1 MVTGTENLLG
11 EFIGTAVLLVFG
23 CGVCANT
30 TLEKSKGQNSGWVN
44 IAIGWGFAVTL
55 GVFTATTLGAPQGDL
70 NPAVTFGK
78 TLAGIYTFQQ
88 FIMTAI
94 VQVLGGILGAT
105 IVWLAYLPHWAETKD
120 PAAKL
125 GVFSTAP
132 AIRNIPCAF
141 IAEFIATFFLM
152 FIIWMIFSP
161 AFDYTHT
168 AGVKT
173 LANGYGP
180 YIVGVLIWALGLSL
194 GGPTGYAMNP
204 ARDLGP
210 RIAHAILPIA
220 GKGSSDW
227 GYAWVPVVA
236 PLCGAGAAY
245 IVAVALGAFGA

>member
-1 MVTGTENLLG
+1 MVTGFENLLG
-11 EFIGTAVLLVFG
+11 EFVGTAVLLVFG

-78 TLAGIYTFQQ
+78 MLAGIYTFQQ
-88 FIMTAI
+88 FLATSA
-94 VQVLGGILGAT
+94 VQIAGGIVGAT
-105 IVWLAYLPHWAETKD
+105 IVWLAYLPHWEVTKD

-125 GVFSTAP
+125 GVFCTAP
-132 AIRNIPCAF
+132 AIRKFGPAF
-141 IAEFIATFFLM
+141 LAEFFATFFLM

-161 AFDYTHT
+161 SFDYTHT
-168 AGVKT
+168 AGMKT

-220 GKGSSDW
+220 GKGGSDW
-227 GYAWVPVVA
+227 AYAWVPIVA
-236 PLCGAGAAY
+236 PLCGSGAAY
-245 IVAVALGAFGA
+245 LVACALGVF

>member
-11 EFIGTAVLLVFG
+11 EFIGTTVLLVFG
-23 CGVCANT
+23 CGVCANL
-30 TLEKSKGQNSGWVN
+30 TLEKSKGQASGWVN

-70 NPAVTFGK
+70 NPA
-78 TLAGIYTFQQ
+78 
-88 FIMTAI
+88 
-94 VQVLGGILGAT
+94 GILGAT

-125 GVFSTAP
+125 GVFCTAP

-141 IAEFIATFFLM
+141 LCELIATFFLM
-152 FIIWMIFSP
+152 FVIWMIFSKP
-161 AFDYTHT
+161 V
-168 AGVKT
+168 GNMVP
-173 LANGYGP
+173 GYGP

-220 GKGSSDW
+220 GKGGSDW
-227 GYAWVPVVA
+227 GYALVPIVA
-236 PLCGAGAAY
+236 PICGAGLAY
-245 IVAVALGAFGA
+245 VVATALGAF

>member
-11 EFIGTAVLLVFG
+11 EFVGTMVLLVFG
-23 CGVCANT
+23 CGVCANL

-44 IAIGWGFAVTL
+44 ISIGWGFAVTL

-70 NPAVTFGK
+70 NPSVTFAK
-78 TLAGIYTFQQ
+78 MLVGIYTFPQ
-88 FIMTAI
+88 FLMTSL
-94 VQVLGGILGAT
+94 VQILGGILGAT
-105 IVWLAYLPHWAETKD
+105 IVWLAYLPHWEITKD

-125 GVFSTAP
+125 GIFCTAP
-132 AIRNIPCAF
+132 AIRKIGPAF
-141 IAEFIATFFLM
+141 LCEFIATFFLV
-152 FIIWMIFSP
+152 FVIWMIFSSKFSYGFP
-161 AFDYTHT
+161 
-168 AGVKT
+168 G
-173 LANGYGP
+173 LNGAADGLGP

-220 GKGSSDW
+220 GKGGSDW

-236 PLCGAGAAY
+236 PLCGAGFAY
-245 IVAVALGAFGA
+245 VVATAFGAFA